1 METEERQSSG
11 RDQGWFTRTSASFRS
26 TLNETNKPVYRFH
39 SRITKVI
46 RDLPYRNKYIYLPL
60 CEFLR
65 HVRGA
70 RKQGNEV
77 DGT

>member
-46 RDLPYRNKYIYLPL
+46 RDLP
-60 CEFLR
+60 
-65 HVRGA
+65 
-70 RKQGNEV
+70 
-77 DGT
+77 

>member
-1 METEERQSSG
+1 MWEEWKGGGRRMETEERQSSG

-46 RDLPYRNKYIYLPL
+46 RDLP
-60 CEFLR
+60 
-65 HVRGA
+65 
-70 RKQGNEV
+70 
-77 DGT
+77 